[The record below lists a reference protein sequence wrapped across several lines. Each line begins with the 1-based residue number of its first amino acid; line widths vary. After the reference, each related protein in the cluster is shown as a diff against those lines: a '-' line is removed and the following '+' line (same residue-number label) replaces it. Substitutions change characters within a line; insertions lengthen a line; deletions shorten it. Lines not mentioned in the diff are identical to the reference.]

1 VLARKLF
8 QGENMTN
15 HSNFNVALLGIPFDD
30 NSSFERGPAL
40 APNKIREVLNNG
52 SLNGA
57 TELGVNLR
65 ESEFWLD
72 AGDVNI
78 TTAENFIN
86 NIEQRCDELLA
97 QNTRLLTLG
106 GDHSISY
113 PILKS
118 YRKFFDKLSILHIDA
133 HSDLYDSF
141 KGNRYSNACPF
152 ARVMEDGLCDR
163 LVQVGIR
170 TLNLHQNEQIKK
182 FNVESLEMRNWPLAQ
197 PLVFDHPVYLSLD
210 IDGIDPAFAPGV
222 SHREPGG
229 LTTRE
234 VINLIHQINMPLVGA
249 DIVEFNPN
257 KDIDNMTSQLAAK
270 LVKEVAGKMLQAN
283 A

>member
-1 VLARKLF
+1 
-8 QGENMTN
+8 MTK
-15 HSNFNVALLGIPFDD
+15 HQPFNVALIGIPFDD

-40 APNKIREVLNNG
+40 APKVIRQVLKSG
-52 SLNGA
+52 SLNGS

-65 ESEFWLD
+65 ESQRWLD

-78 TTAENFIN
+78 AISDNFIDK
-86 NIEQRCDELLA
+86 IEQRCDQLLSE
-97 QNTRLLTLG
+97 NTRLLTLG

-113 PILKS
+113 PVLKS
-118 YRKFFDKLSILHIDA
+118 YDKYFEQLTILHIDA
-133 HSDLYDSF
+133 HSDLYDCF

-152 ARVMEDGLCDR
+152 ARVMEDGLCER

-170 TLNLHQNEQIKK
+170 TLNLHQEQQIAK
-182 FNVESLEMRNWPLAQ
+182 FNVESLAMRYWPLAQ
-197 PLVFDHPVYLSLD
+197 PLVFEHPVYLSLD

-234 VINLIHQINMPLVGA
+234 VINLIHQINMPLIGA

-270 LVKEVAGKMLQAN
+270 LVKEIAGKMLLSIA
-283 A
+283 

>member
-1 VLARKLF
+1 
-8 QGENMTN
+8 MTN
-15 HSNFNVALLGIPFDD
+15 SNLFKVALLGIPFDD
-30 NSSFERGPAL
+30 NSSFEQGPAL
-40 APNKIREVLNNG
+40 APDIIRKVLNSG
-52 SLNGA
+52 SLNGS
-57 TELGVNLR
+57 TELGINLR
-65 ESEFWLD
+65 ESERWSD

-78 TTAENFIN
+78 VSTTSFIED
-86 NIEQRCDELLA
+86 IEQRCDQLLSK
-97 QNTRLLTLG
+97 NTRLLTLG

-113 PILKS
+113 PVLKS
-118 YRKFFDKLSILHIDA
+118 YAKYFDQLSILHIDA

-152 ARVMEDGLCDR
+152 ARVMEDGLCNR

-170 TLNLHQNEQIKK
+170 TLNLHQEQQIAK
-182 FNVESLEMRNWPLAQ
+182 FEVESLEMRHWPLAQ

-229 LTTRE
+229 LSTRE

-270 LVKEVAGKMLQAN
+270 LVKEVAGKMLF
-283 A
+283 

>member
-1 VLARKLF
+1 MTKSDLF
-8 QGENMTN
+8 K
-15 HSNFNVALLGIPFDD
+15 VALLGVPFDE

-40 APNKIREVLNNG
+40 APSVIRDVLSHG
-52 SLNGA
+52 SLNGS
-57 TELGVNLR
+57 TELGINLR
-65 ESEFWLD
+65 ESDRWLD
-72 AGDVNI
+72 AGDINV
-78 TTAENFIN
+78 TVPENFIVA
-86 NIEQRCDELLA
+86 IEQRCDQLLSN
-97 QNTRLLTLG
+97 NTRLVTLG

-113 PILKS
+113 PVLKS
-118 YRKFFDKLSILHIDA
+118 YRKHFDQLTILHIDA

-152 ARVMEDGLCDR
+152 ARVMEDGLCER

-170 TLNLHQNEQIKK
+170 TLNLHQEQQIAK
-182 FNVESLEMRNWPLAQ
+182 FSVESLEMRHWPLSQ
-197 PLVFDHPVYLSLD
+197 PLVFEHPVYLSLD

-234 VINLIHQINMPLVGA
+234 VINMIHQINTPLVGA
-249 DIVEFNPN
+249 DVVEFNPN

-270 LVKEVAGKMLQAN
+270 LVKEIAGKMLLSDC
-283 A
+283 